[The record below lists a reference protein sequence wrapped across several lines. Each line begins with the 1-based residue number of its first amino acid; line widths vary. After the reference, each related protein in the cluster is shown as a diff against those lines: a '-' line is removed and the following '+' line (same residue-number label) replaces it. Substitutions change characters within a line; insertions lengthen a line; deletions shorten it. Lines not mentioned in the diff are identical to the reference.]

1 MNRRDSTSA
10 DRRHIRARAFE
21 PAVARRA
28 IIVAISLCLG
38 GCMTLPRQSFSLAE
52 AVNASPPGFA
62 NVGFDED
69 SSALVD
75 RLRKEVRPNAD
86 NEINVLA
93 LSGGGAN
100 GAYGAGV
107 MYGWGETGARPD
119 FQVVTG
125 VSAGAPVAVFSFLGR
140 SWDERL
146 KSLYAGASTTH
157 LLRSRGAL
165 GLLTPGFYSKATLAS
180 LVDHYADE
188 TLIQAVAAQHAKGR
202 RLLVATTNL
211 DTGRL
216 IVWDMGAIA
225 AHGGP
230 QALTLF
236 RQVLIAAASIPGLF
250 PPSFISVQSGNQR
263 FSEMQVDGQVSSG
276 FSAIPHAILLARD
289 PAAARAN
296 VKLFVLINGALDNRF
311 DVTPDKTVPLVA
323 RALEIGERAALRSEL
338 IATTDYCRRNGLE
351 LKISQLPDGEQDR
364 PLDFSARHVRKLF
377 DDGVAAATTGSAW
390 RTAEETAAIDPAG
403 GR

>member
-1 MNRRDSTSA
+1 
-10 DRRHIRARAFE
+10 
-21 PAVARRA
+21 
-28 IIVAISLCLG
+28 
-38 GCMTLPRQSFSLAE
+38 MTIPRQSFSSAE
-52 AVNASPPGFA
+52 AANATPPGFA
-62 NVGFDED
+62 NVRFDED
-69 SSALVD
+69 SSALID
-75 RLRKEVRPNAD
+75 RLRKAVRPNAA

-107 MYGWGETGARPD
+107 VYGWDQTDARPE

-146 KSLYAGASTTH
+146 KGLYAGTSTTH

-165 GLLTPGFYSKATLAS
+165 GLLTPGLYSKAKLAS
-180 LVDHYADE
+180 LVDRYADE
-188 TLIQAVAAQHAKGR
+188 SLVQAVAVEHAKGR

-236 RQVLIAAASIPGLF
+236 RQVLVAAASIPGLF
-250 PPSFISVQSGNQR
+250 PPSFIPVESGGQQ
-263 FSEMQVDGQVSSG
+263 FSEMQVDGQVISG
-276 FSAIPHAILLARD
+276 FSAIPHAILLASD
-289 PAAARAN
+289 PAAARVRVN
-296 VKLFVLINGALDNRF
+296 LFVLINGALDSRF
-311 DVTPDKTVPLVA
+311 DVTPDKSVPLVA
-323 RALEIGERAALRSEL
+323 RALEIGEKAALRSEL
-338 IATTDYCRRNGLE
+338 IATTDYCRRNGLG
-351 LKISQLPDGEQDR
+351 LKISQLTDGEQDR

-377 DDGVAAATTGSAW
+377 DDGVTAAMTGSAW
-390 RTAEETAAIDPAG
+390 RTAEETAAIDPTG
-403 GR
+403 GQ